1 MVRVINLAFDRNK
14 KNQSLST
21 LVNMGF
27 AFIKNHNV
35 LVIPTTL
42 LKCKWLK

>member
-1 MVRVINLAFDRNK
+1 MGLVPFNDYMAI

-27 AFIKNHNV
+27 AFLNNHNV
-35 LVIPTTL
+35 LVIPSTL
-42 LKCKWLK
+42 SKCKWLK